1 MLKSRPPLSSGFLMT
16 DTPAIEM
23 KQIHFSYGA
32 KMVLHD
38 FDLKIERG
46 KVYCLIG
53 SSSSGKT
60 TTLRLMNGLLTA
72 QKGEICIDGKLL
84 DPRQGEKWRRS
95 MGYSIQG
102 SGLFPHMTL
111 EDNLSIIARKESW
124 DKSKIS
130 QRIVELCELMDLPC
144 DTSFLKKKPAQISGG
159 QKQRVGIAR
168 ALFMNPQIMLM
179 DEPFSAL
186 DPITRSELQKE
197 FTRLQRQLG
206 LTIVIVTH
214 DLSEAFTMADEMVLL
229 NQGRIEQKDRPSRF
243 LLSPLSTYVEE
254 FIHSHSPGN
263 ILKEVYLY
271 SVTNTDTWVAT
282 EQSSSVLLSN
292 LESQEKVEKSQVEE
306 AKNYLRQLGQE
317 NIFWVNSQGQF
328 LKSQSLVHEEHTHT
342 TCLSSTDHILNG
354 MKTIL
359 REGVS
364 ALPVVNH
371 EQKLIGVFSE
381 GALDAL

>member
-1 MLKSRPPLSSGFLMT
+1 MT

-23 KQIHFSYGA
+23 KQIHFSYGE
-32 KMVLHD
+32 KMVLND

-60 TTLRLMNGLLTA
+60 TTLKLMNGLLSA
-72 QKGEICIDGKLL
+72 QKGKILIDGTPL
-84 DPRQGEKWRRS
+84 DPKQGEKWRRS

-124 DKSKIS
+124 DKNKIS
-130 QRIVELCELMDLPC
+130 KRIVELCELMDLPS
-144 DTSFLKKKPAQISGG
+144 DTIFLQQKPAQISGG
-159 QKQRVGIAR
+159 QQQRVGIAR

-186 DPITRSELQKE
+186 DPITRSELQRE

-214 DLSEAFTMADEMVLL
+214 DLSEAFTMADEMILL
-229 NQGRIEQKDRPSRF
+229 NQGRIEQKDKPSRF
-243 LLSPLSTYVEE
+243 LLAPSSPFVKE

-271 SVTNTDTWVAT
+271 SVTNTDIWVAT
-282 EQSSSVLLSN
+282 EKNNSVLLLN
-292 LESQEKVEKSQVEE
+292 LESREKVEKPHTKD
-306 AKNYLRQLGQE
+306 AKDFLRQLGQE
-317 NIFWVNSQGQF
+317 NIYWVNSQEQF
-328 LKSQSLVHEEHTHT
+328 LKSQSLITEGLTHT
-342 TCLSSTDHILNG
+342 TSLSSTDHILNG

-359 REGVS
+359 RQGVS

>member
-1 MLKSRPPLSSGFLMT
+1 MT
-16 DTPAIEM
+16 NTPAIEM
-23 KQIHFSYGA
+23 KQIQFSYGE
-32 KMVLHD
+32 KRILNN

-46 KVYCLIG
+46 KVYCLVG

-72 QKGEICIDGKLL
+72 QRGEIYIDGKRL
-84 DPRQGEKWRRS
+84 DPRFGEKWRRS

-111 EDNLSIIARKESW
+111 EDNLSIIARREAW
-124 DKSKIS
+124 DKSKIC
-130 QRIVELCELMDLPC
+130 QRIHELCELMDLPS
-144 DTSFLKKKPAQISGG
+144 DTGFLQQKPAQISGG
-159 QKQRVGIAR
+159 QQQRVGIAR

-214 DLSEAFTMADEMVLL
+214 DLSEAFTMADEMILL

-243 LLSPLSTYVEE
+243 LLSPKSSYVEE
-254 FIHSHSPGN
+254 FIQSHSPGN

-271 SVTNTDTWVAT
+271 SVTNTDIWTAT
-282 EQSSSVLLSN
+282 DLNSSVLLSN
-292 LESQEKVEKSQVEE
+292 LESQEKVQKAQLED
-306 AKNYLRQLGQE
+306 AKDFLRQLGQD
-317 NIFWVNSQGQF
+317 NIYWVNPQGQF
-328 LKSQSLVHEEHTHT
+328 LSSQSLVKEELSHT
-342 TCLSSTDHILNG
+342 TSLLSTDHILNG

-359 REGVS
+359 RQGIS
-364 ALPVVNH
+364 ALPVINH